1 MKIYIENIL
10 PKNININAIEQFYNK
25 TIKTV
30 DIFSKE
36 QGFFSIESG
45 KLNKLCSHDIPIKK
59 IKYNNKWSFIIDES
73 YWEKE
78 IVVQLPYDHIYI
90 ESTYLYYCVGGKERK
105 ESQLYLVI
113 KEDITDF
120 YFWCKEGIDSE
131 EIDVLLELL

>member
-1 MKIYIENIL
+1 MKIYIENVL
-10 PKNININAIEQFYNK
+10 PKNINMNALEKFYNK

-30 DIFSKE
+30 EIFSKE

-45 KLNKLCSHDIPIKK
+45 KLSKLTPHDSAIKK
-59 IKYNNKWSFIIDES
+59 IQYKKWFFLIDES

-78 IVVQLPYDHIYI
+78 MVVQLPYDHIYI
-90 ESTYLYYCVGGKERK
+90 ESNYLYFCVGGKERK

-113 KEDITDF
+113 KEDMTDF

-131 EIDVLLELL
+131 EIDVLLELLL